1 MTNYSQGK
9 FIDWAFRS
17 KVGGSNGSQRFGSIS
32 FRQNSFTYMYA
43 HNYHM
48 TLGPKCICHK
58 EQLYYFILA
67 TVN

>member
-32 FRQNSFTYMYA
+32 FDKTLLPICMHITMIRLWVLNAFKEELCSWTNQN
-43 HNYHM
+43 
-48 TLGPKCICHK
+48 G
-58 EQLYYFILA
+58 
-67 TVN
+67 